1 MNEIYKLLEKYKIMT
16 LQDIHT
22 MIPGVVLSYDP
33 IKMEASVLPL
43 GRPVIKGQELEPQP
57 IDRCPVCYSNST
69 TFSIRNPLQKGD
81 LVIIGF
87 SEVSL
92 EKILTTKK
100 PESTM
105 KSPRFNLSDG
115 IVLGTIDGENDTMPE
130 FNSEDL
136 LIINKETGHKIVF
149 KKDGSIDTTVEVI
162 TALNA
167 TTINAPKAVITCKS
181 VIASEKVQAP
191 LVNGTNDVTFA
202 GISGKAHTHSYNK
215 PEHVAGTANTSAPG
229 SATKESENNGL

>member
-1 MNEIYKLLEKYKIMT
+1 MNEIYKMLENYRIT
-16 LQDIHT
+16 VLNNIHT
-22 MIPGVVLSYDP
+22 MIPGKVLSYDP
-33 IKMEASVLPL
+33 VKMEASVLPL

-57 IDRCPVCYSNST
+57 IDRCPVCFSNGS
-69 TFSIRNPLQKGD
+69 TFSIRNPLKAGD

-92 EKILTTKK
+92 EKILTTKQ

-115 IVLGTIDGENDTMPE
+115 IVIGTIDGENDTMPE
-130 FNSEDL
+130 FNSDDL

-167 TTINAPKAVITCKS
+167 TTINAPNAVITCKS
-181 VIASEKVQAP
+181 VIASEKVEAP

-202 GISGKAHTHSYNK
+202 GISGKSHTHNYNK
-215 PEHVAGTANTSAPG
+215 PEHIAGTDTTSGPG
-229 SATKESENNGL
+229 GKG